1 MPRGSLANSACS
13 ACFVIFTVLLDH
25 SAGAQAPPPVGEAE
39 LEAVMDRLSIRL
51 PPNVAYHGP
60 VRRLLDTLGRERCDS
75 KAIAELGTA
84 LERLGYRREAARGH
98 IGFSKACGGQPDSL
112 RRAANFLADLNDHQ
126 AMIGVADDLI
136 KLEPFNDNGYFLRA
150 LARDRSGQARAAIDD
165 YLTAIEL
172 FPNRQQ
178 IANVSHVAMAANY
191 AKLGQFCDAAMA
203 VNSWVSINPVHNDT
217 SQMRAIIG
225 DYTAKGRCPTGAAG
239 GEEVFPLARGGN
251 VVKLQVTI
259 NGVRGT
265 FILDTGATFVSL
277 RQSFADKAK
286 VAVDQESSV
295 RLHTANGIVS
305 ARRGRA
311 ASIQLRSLVAKD
323 VAIVVQA
330 DAKGAYGEGV
340 DGLLGMS
347 FLSHFK
353 VSMDTQA
360 LRVSRR

>member
-1 MPRGSLANSACS
+1 MVSLGQPAS
-13 ACFVIFTVLLDH
+13 
-25 SAGAQAPPPVGEAE
+25 AQAPAPVGDAE
-39 LEAVMDRLSIRL
+39 LAAVMDRLTITL
-51 PPNVAYHGP
+51 PPSVAYHGP
-60 VRRLLDTLGRERCDS
+60 VRRLLETLGRERCDS
-75 KAIAELGTA
+75 KAIADLGTA
-84 LERLGYRREAARGH
+84 LERFGHRREAAKAH
-98 IGFSKACGGQPDSL
+98 IGFSEACGGQPESL
-112 RRAANFLADLNDHQ
+112 RRAVNLLADLNDYQ
-126 AMIGVADDLI
+126 AVIKVADDLI
-136 KLEPFNDNGYFLRA
+136 KLEPFSDNGYYLRA
-150 LARDRSGQARAAIDD
+150 LGRDRSGQARAAIDD

-172 FPNRQQ
+172 FPNKQQ
-178 IANVSHVAMAANY
+178 IANVGYVAMAANY

-203 VNSWVSINPVHNDT
+203 INSWVSINPVHNDT

-251 VVKLQVTI
+251 VVKLQVTV

-277 RQSFADKAK
+277 RQSFAEKAK

-305 ARRGRA
+305 AHRGRA

-330 DAKGAYGEGV
+330 DAKGAYGDGV

-353 VSMDTQA
+353 LSMDTQT